1 VTTAEETTM
10 TATTT
15 LDAPAG
21 NGPRSSKPMTT
32 PTPPE
37 PAAATPRKRPL
48 PLIIGAVV
56 GLSLLGWGIHKY
68 RFSLTHV
75 ESDNAQVDGHITP
88 VAPKV
93 QAFVSQVR
101 VEENQHVNAGDT
113 LVVLDDRD
121 LKVRLAQAEADYA
134 GALAAAG
141 SRSRAGQAVAQLAA
155 SQAQA
160 QSAEATIASA
170 EAAFR
175 KAGAD
180 LTRIKGLAAQQIVP
194 AQQLDAAQAAY
205 DAASANLDAAKRQ
218 AAAATSVVAASG
230 AAVTGAEA
238 RLAAARALV
247 DNARLQLS
255 YTVLTAPVSG
265 VIGRRT
271 VEPGA
276 LVQVGQTLMSVIP
289 DHDVWLTANLKETDM
304 EDVSVGDSVE
314 FTVDAYPGRHF
325 TGHVES
331 LSPATG
337 ARFALLPPDNATG
350 NFTKVVQR
358 VPVRIAVDQGVDAT
372 HPLRPGMSVVVTVTT
387 R

>member
-1 VTTAEETTM
+1 M
-10 TATTT
+10 TATRPTM
-15 LDAPAG
+15 DAPAKDA
-21 NGPRSSKPMTT
+21 RSSAGMPA
-32 PTPPE
+32 PAAPLPAPATPP
-37 PAAATPRKRPL
+37 RRRPL
-48 PLIIGAVV
+48 PLLIGGVV
-56 GLSLLGWGIHKY
+56 ALGLLGWGVHKY
-68 RFSLTHV
+68 RFALNHV

-93 QAFVSQVR
+93 QAFVARVR

-113 LVVLDDRD
+113 LVLLDDRD

-141 SRSRAGQAVAQLAA
+141 SRSRAGQAVSQLEA

-160 QSAEATIASA
+160 QSAQATIASA
-170 EAAFR
+170 EAALR
-175 KAGAD
+175 KATAD
-180 LTRIKGLAAQQIVP
+180 LERIRGLAAKQIVP
-194 AQQLDAAQAAY
+194 AQQLDASQAAY
-205 DAASANLDAAKRQ
+205 DAARANLDAAQRQ
-218 AAAATSVVAASG
+218 AAAAGSVVAASG

-238 RLAAARALV
+238 RLAAAKALV

-255 YTVLTAPVSG
+255 YTVITAPVSG
-265 VIGRRT
+265 VIGRRS
-271 VEPGA
+271 VEQGA

-289 DHDVWLTANLKETDM
+289 DRDVWLTANLKETDM
-304 EDVSVGDSVE
+304 EDVSVGDSVS
-314 FTVDAYPGRHF
+314 FTVDAYPGHRF

-358 VPVRIAVDQGVDAT
+358 VPVRVAVDGGVDAQ